1 LSNERTSNGDRT
13 KRVVLGVIGLTLS
26 AAGLWWVF
34 RKIDVDEL
42 LASADRVRVL
52 PLVGSAA
59 LYWCGLVV
67 LRTQLVRHLLRP
79 VGRLGFAQ
87 TYRYIC
93 IGFLANNVLPFR
105 AGDVARAAAIHRGTG
120 IRFPSVVGSLALE
133 RLLDMVMVAA
143 LGLAAIQVAP
153 ALPRS
158 IRLVALIGGGGM
170 AVAFVLLIFVARR
183 AWREA
188 PPGSGGRLRIWIWN
202 LWVRF
207 SAGFSALGTAR
218 GVLAAAALA
227 VGIWIL
233 ALGTM
238 ALRLAAFDLPPT
250 WPVAV
255 VLLTC
260 LGFGVAVPSA
270 PGFIGVYHAAAVFAL
285 ELFDVDREVAVAFGI
300 FSWLVDIGLGCV
312 AGAISLSIEGLG
324 LGDLRRKPPDQSTA
338 SPALKA

>member
-1 LSNERTSNGDRT
+1 MSASSTRSTDRL
-13 KRVVLGVIGLTLS
+13 KRFTVALIGISLS

-34 RKIDVDEL
+34 RKIDPGEL
-42 LASADRVRVL
+42 AAAADRVRL
-52 PLVGSAA
+52 APLVGSAA
-59 LYWCGLVV
+59 LYWCGLVA

-79 VGRLGFAQ
+79 VGQLGFAQ

-105 AGDVARAAAIHRGTG
+105 AGDVARAAAIHRGAG
-120 IRFPSVVGSLALE
+120 IGFPSVVGGLALE

-143 LGLAAIQVAP
+143 LALAALQVAP
-153 ALPRS
+153 ALPSS
-158 IRLVALIGGGGM
+158 IRIAALIGGAGM
-170 AVAFVLLIFVARR
+170 TTALVVLVFIARR

-188 PPGSGGRLRIWIWN
+188 PPGSGGRLRNWIWN

-227 VGIWIL
+227 IGIWLL

-238 ALRLAAFDLPPT
+238 MLRLAAFDLPPT
-250 WPVAV
+250 LPYAV
-255 VLLTC
+255 VTLTC
-260 LGFGVAVPSA
+260 IGFGVAVPSA

-285 ELFDVDREVAVAFGI
+285 ELFGVDREVAVAFGI
-300 FSWLVDIGLGCV
+300 FSWLVDIGLGST
-312 AGAISLSIEGLG
+312 AGAISLSVEGLG
-324 LGDLRRKPPDQSTA
+324 LGDLRRTPVDQSTE

>member
-1 LSNERTSNGDRT
+1 MSAASSRTAERIKRGAIAVVGVALSG
-13 KRVVLGVIGLTLS
+13 
-26 AAGLWWVF
+26 AGLWWVF
-34 RKIDVDEL
+34 HRIDLGEL
-42 LASADRVRVL
+42 AASAGRIRVV
-52 PLVGSAA
+52 PLIASVV
-59 LYWCGLVV
+59 LYWAGLVA
-67 LRTQLVRHLLRP
+67 LRAQLVRHLLRP
-79 VGRLGFAQ
+79 VGTLGFGQ

-105 AGDVARAAAIHRGTG
+105 AGDVARAGVINRGAG
-120 IRFPSVVGSLALE
+120 IPFPSVVGGLALE

-143 LGLAAIQVAP
+143 LALAAIQFAP

-158 IRLVALIGGGGM
+158 IRIAALASGGGMTVALI
-170 AVAFVLLIFVARR
+170 VLVFIARR

-188 PPGSGGRLRIWIWN
+188 APGSGGRLRTWVWN

-207 SAGFSALGTAR
+207 SAGFAALGTAR
-218 GVLAAAALA
+218 GVAAAAALA
-227 VGIWIL
+227 VAIWIL

-238 ALRLAAFDLPPT
+238 VFRLAAFDLPAT
-250 WPVAV
+250 LPVGV
-255 VLLTC
+255 VTLTC

-285 ELFDVDREVAVAFGI
+285 ELFGIDREVAVAFGI
-300 FSWLVDIGLGCV
+300 FSWLVDVGVGST

-324 LGDLRRKPPDQSTA
+324 LGDLRRAPPDQSTE